1 MVLFLFILGYF
12 TLQVQDNLLKISQ
25 QDFPGIEL
33 EDSRV
38 FNGNALWGYI
48 NGGADIYLEYGFD
61 KLLAHKLKY
70 EGRQYV
76 VDIYKMNNPESAF
89 GIFSVSFLRCDE
101 KLTDTSISCVTP
113 YQVQFVQGSYYISIV
128 NENGSSAEQ
137 KLCKKFANILKS
149 KINET
154 SFTFPDLF
162 KKEEFLP
169 YYDKIKRI
177 KGRLGLENGFPQWAS
192 YFENLEDFILTLM
205 PVESDDHKIYIAEV
219 EFSNDDSMKAFLVN
233 MHLDPG
239 QIKNSPLFIRED
251 KMYIKKVEDKKLVI
265 IESTDDSSLIN
276 KFIKILEL
284 E

>member
-1 MVLFLFILGYF
+1 MVLLLFLLGYF
-12 TLQVQDNLLKISQ
+12 ALQVQDDLPKISQ

-61 KLLAHKLKY
+61 KLLAQKIKY
-70 EGRQYV
+70 EGKQYV
-76 VDIYKMNNPESAF
+76 VDIYKMNNSESAF
-89 GIFSVSFLRCDE
+89 GIFSVSFLSCDE
-101 KLTDTSISCVTP
+101 KLPNTSFSCVTP
-113 YQVQFVQGSYYISIV
+113 YQVQFVQGPYYISIV

-137 KLCKKFANILKS
+137 KLCKEFANILES

-162 KKEEFLP
+162 EKEEFLS
-169 YYDKIKRI
+169 YYDNVKLI
-177 KGRLGLENGFPQWAS
+177 KGRLGLENGFPLWAS

-205 PVESDDHKIYIAEV
+205 PIESEELKIHIAEV
-219 EFSNDDSMKAFLVN
+219 EFPNTDSMTAFLVN
-233 MHLDPG
+233 LHLDPG
-239 QIKNSPLFIRED
+239 QIKNSSEFIKED
-251 KMYIKKVEDKKLVI
+251 KRYIKKVEDKKLVV
-265 IESTDDSSLIN
+265 IESPNDFSLIN
-276 KFIKILEL
+276 KYIKILEL